1 MNESTPTPA
10 PTAPITPAPAVTSLV
25 EPNGQNGVSA
35 SEAAL
40 LAEWAKQD
48 LLSGKITQTQADQQF
63 AELNTPMEQ
72 RTTEDLRTDEMKL
85 LDQHFPVAKLEDYL
99 IRYGGPGEDVPMTG
113 ARSRTSKRKRRV

>member
-1 MNESTPTPA
+1 M
-10 PTAPITPAPAVTSLV
+10 APITPAPAVTPLV

-72 RTTEDLRTDEMKL
+72 CTTEDLRTDEMKL
-85 LDQHFPVAKLEDYL
+85 LDQHFPVAKPEDYL